1 MLSESR
7 VAAGYSGLRD
17 SLTPIYY
24 NFFVESTLFDDNTR
38 KELKTQMMEQLVM
51 ISCNL
56 MQEDRVD
63 KLLPMMLELL
73 KDDSEEERRILGLE
87 MLDLLS
93 ASFGPEVCQNY
104 LIYEIVSLQD
114 DPVYKVRK
122 ETVKHIVG
130 IAKVVSAEV
139 F

>member
-1 MLSESR
+1 MGSSR
-7 VAAGYSGLRD
+7 QEGEAALA
-17 SLTPIYY
+17 
-24 NFFVESTLFDDNTR
+24 EH
-38 KELKTQMMEQLVM
+38 
-51 ISCNL
+51 
-56 MQEDRVD
+56 DRGG
-63 KLLPMMLELL
+63 
-73 KDDSEEERRILGLE
+73 I
-87 MLDLLS
+87 DLLS

>member
-1 MLSESR
+1 MLSESK

-17 SLTPIYY
+17 NLTPIYY
-24 NFFVESTLFDDNTR
+24 DFFVESNLYDENTR
-38 KELKTQMMEQLVM
+38 KDLKPQMLEQLVM
-51 ISCNL
+51 MSVNL

-93 ASFGPEVCQNY
+93 ASFGPDVC
-104 LIYEIVSLQD
+104 
-114 DPVYKVRK
+114 
-122 ETVKHIVG
+122 
-130 IAKVVSAEV
+130 
-139 F
+139 

>member
-1 MLSESR
+1 MLSGSR

-56 MQEDRVD
+56 M
-63 KLLPMMLELL
+63 
-73 KDDSEEERRILGLE
+73 
-87 MLDLLS
+87 
-93 ASFGPEVCQNY
+93 
-104 LIYEIVSLQD
+104 
-114 DPVYKVRK
+114 
-122 ETVKHIVG
+122 
-130 IAKVVSAEV
+130 
-139 F
+139 

>member
-1 MLSESR
+1 M
-7 VAAGYSGLRD
+7 V
-17 SLTPIYY
+17 
-24 NFFVESTLFDDNTR
+24 
-38 KELKTQMMEQLVM
+38 
-51 ISCNL
+51 SCNL

-73 KDDSEEERRILGLE
+73 KDDSDEERRILGLE